1 MKLEHSRVG
10 DVTLLEFSG
19 EFDAFN
25 LPPIQKAV
33 DEILDRGETR
43 LVLQLARLTFLNS
56 SALGYLIK
64 VRRRAQEAGGDC
76 VLAEPGRFVR
86 KLLATVGLD
95 RLYSIYE
102 TTPDAM
108 RHFGGGVLAPGAD
121 LSGEEA
127 DEALRG
133 ESAVLFALEAEGR
146 ERKYV
151 GKIAS
156 LYADGLKFRW
166 IIPGWS
172 RDVRPP
178 ISTANFEKVI
188 QVGAKV
194 PVKFR
199 QPFLVQG
206 KYFEMATK
214 IVRVGKDTLDD
225 GTTEAMFVV
234 KYLDAK
240 PDDVALLRR
249 FVSDM
254 EQLRQELGGAQT

>member
-1 MKLEHSRVG
+1 MKLEHSQVG
-10 DVTLLEFSG
+10 GVTLLEFSG

-43 LVLQLARLTFLNS
+43 LVLQMHRLTFLNS

-76 VLAEPGRFVR
+76 VLAQPGKFVR

-95 RLYSIYE
+95 RIYSIYE
-102 TTPDAM
+102 TTEDAL
-108 RHFGGGVLAPGAD
+108 RHFSGGLLAPGAD
-121 LSGEEA
+121 LSGEQA

-133 ESAVLFALEAEGR
+133 ESAILFTITAEGR
-146 ERKYV
+146 PQKYV

-166 IIPGWS
+166 TVPGWS
-172 RDVRPP
+172 REVRPP
-178 ISTANFEKVI
+178 VSTANFEKVVQMGSKTPI
-188 QVGAKV
+188 
-194 PVKFR
+194 KFR

-206 KYFEMATK
+206 KYFEMTAQ
-214 IVRVGKDTLDD
+214 IIRAERDTLDD
-225 GTTEAMFVV
+225 GTNEAVFTV

-240 PDDVALLRR
+240 PEDVALLRR

-254 EQLRQELGGAQT
+254 EELRKELGS